1 MTDRL
6 RLVFA
11 GTPEFASAHLQA
23 LLGWS
28 GCEVMAVYTQ
38 PDRPAGRGKKLAPS
52 PVKTVAKAHGIA
64 VFQPPTLRDSSAQA
78 DLAALN
84 ADVLVV
90 VAYGLILPAAVL
102 AMPRLGC
109 VNVHGSILPRWRG
122 AAPVQRAIEAG
133 DTESGVT
140 IMQMDVGL
148 DTGPMLAIARCAIDS
163 DETAASLFQKL
174 ERLGPPALIET
185 LQALTA
191 GAAAPEVQDDSL
203 SNYAKKIEKVEAVI
217 DWRQSAA
224 VLDRKIRAFYPDPIA
239 YATLGG
245 ERIKIHRATPVVD
258 SGTAGTILRAAA
270 EGIVVACGEGALII
284 TELQFPGGKVLSAR
298 DVLNGRAE
306 RFAPGTLFDDENTHA
321 DQ

>member
-6 RLVFA
+6 RVVFA

-23 LLGWS
+23 LLAWPD
-28 GCEVMAVYTQ
+28 CEVIAVYTQ

-52 PVKTVAKAHGIA
+52 PVKTTAAAQSIPVL
-64 VFQPPTLRDSSAQA
+64 QPPTLRDPGAQA
-78 DLAALN
+78 ELAALN

-109 VNVHGSILPRWRG
+109 INVHGSILPRWRG

-148 DTGPMLAIARCAIDS
+148 DTGPMLAIARCLIDS
-163 DETAASLFQKL
+163 GETAASLFQKL

-185 LQALTA
+185 LQALVAGTA
-191 GAAAPEVQDDSL
+191 KPQTQDDSL
-203 SNYAKKIEKVEAVI
+203 SNYAKKIEKSEAVI
-217 DWRQSAA
+217 DWRQNAA

-239 YATLGG
+239 YAMLGG
-245 ERIKIHRATPVVD
+245 ERIKIHRAKPTSDVGV
-258 SGTAGTILRAAA
+258 AGTILRASI
-270 EGIVVACGEGALII
+270 EGILVACAEGALDISA
-284 TELQFPGGKVLSAR
+284 LQFPGGKVLSAR

-306 RFAPGTLFDDENTHA
+306 RFAPGTTFDDEITHA
-321 DQ
+321 AQ